1 MAVVVTIGL
10 QIDASRFDE
19 FKQLM
24 KQALPD
30 TRGFSGCISVEVL
43 EHHGVP
49 GGITLLEEWESVE
62 DQVKYINWRTETGM
76 MEKMG
81 SFIEAEPVIV
91 YYDKLET

>member
-1 MAVVVTIGL
+1 M
-10 QIDASRFDE
+10 
-19 FKQLM
+19 
-24 KQALPD
+24 
-30 TRGFSGCISVEVL
+30 
-43 EHHGVP
+43 P